1 MTHEELENY
10 INGFQPQQR
19 EAIYKQ
25 IIDSELLAKAFE
37 TSEGK
42 LILNSGVDLITSNVL
57 QIVRYCSDNPPED
70 AVKRLYPFASEI
82 NTTYK
87 LMTDWAKILIRGS
100 EHKEKAIKKGR

>member
-1 MTHEELENY
+1 MTHDQLEKY
-10 INGFQPQQR
+10 INGFQHHQR

-42 LILNSGVDLITSNVL
+42 QVLNSAVDLIASNVIK
-57 QIVRYCSDNPPED
+57 IVSLCNDNEGD
-70 AVKRLYPFASEI
+70 EFWSKIEHSSTEI
-82 NTTYK
+82 NVTYK

-100 EHKEKAIKKGR
+100 EHKEKAEKIK